1 MFNNTTE
8 IDEITIYNHS
18 DKLGL
23 SLCIAIALHAA
34 LILGITFGV
43 KERIQSSSKL
53 EITLAQ
59 YKADKAPDDAD
70 FLAQTNQAGSGSL
83 DEKAMLQTTHRADFH
98 SNEVNEI
105 AQQTQLK
112 QNPVTHT
119 RQSLVVTFGASNF
132 KVSNFIADEE
142 QQEEFQDNQDMTIE
156 QRSQEIASLE
166 AKLDI
171 QTQAYA
177 KRPRMTRLTSVA
189 TKQAEDALYLHR
201 WRERIETVG
210 NLNYPEQARQKGI
223 YGQLRLVVSIMPDGS
238 VLKVEIIE
246 SSGHKILDEAA
257 IRIVHLASP
266 FDSFTPEMQKRT
278 DILEIIRTWRFH
290 EQGLSSQR

>member
-1 MFNNTTE
+1 MSTLTFFHQE
-8 IDEITIYNHS
+8 DR
-18 DKLGL
+18 LGL
-23 SLCIAIALHAA
+23 SFCIAIAVHAA
-34 LILGITFGV
+34 IILGVTFGV
-43 KERIQSSSKL
+43 KDRIQASSKL

-59 YKADKAPDDAD
+59 YQSEKTPEDAD
-70 FLAQTNQAGSGSL
+70 FLAQSNQQGSGSL

-105 AQQTQLK
+105 AQQTQIK
-112 QNPVTHT
+112 QKLIAQT
-119 RQSLVVTFGASNF
+119 RQSLIVTFGASDF
-132 KVSNFIADEE
+132 KVSNWVAEE
-142 QQEEFQDNQDMTIE
+142 EEQEEFRDQQDMSIE

-177 KRPRMTRLTSVA
+177 KRPRTTRLTSA
-189 TKQAEDALYLHR
+189 STKQAENALYLHK

-210 NLNYPEQARQKGI
+210 NLNYPTEAKNKQI
-223 YGQLRLVVSIMPDGS
+223 YGQLRLVVSLMPDGS
-238 VLKVEIIE
+238 VLKVDIIE

-266 FDSFTPEMQKRT
+266 FDAFPPNMQKTT
-278 DILEIIRTWRFH
+278 DVLEVIRTWRFH
-290 EQGLSSQR
+290 QQGLSSHR

>member
-1 MFNNTTE
+1 MSTLTFFRQE
-8 IDEITIYNHS
+8 DRM
-18 DKLGL
+18 GL
-23 SLCIAIALHAA
+23 ALCLAIAIHAA
-34 LILGITFGV
+34 IILGVTFGI
-43 KERIQSSSKL
+43 KDRIQASSKL

-59 YKADKAPDDAD
+59 YQSEKAPEDPD
-70 FLAQTNQAGSGSL
+70 FLAQSNQQGSGSL

-105 AQQTQLK
+105 AQQTQIK
-112 QNPVTHT
+112 QKLIAQT
-119 RQSLVVTFGASNF
+119 RQSLVVTFGASDF
-132 KVSNFIADEE
+132 KISNWVAEE
-142 QQEEFQDNQDMTIE
+142 EEQEEFRDQQDMSVE

-177 KRPRMTRLTSVA
+177 KRPRTTRLTSA
-189 TKQAEDALYLHR
+189 STKQAENALYLHK

-210 NLNYPEQARQKGI
+210 NLNYPAEAKNNKI
-223 YGQLRLVVSIMPDGS
+223 YGQLRLVVSLMPDGS
-238 VLKVEIIE
+238 VLKVDIIE

-266 FDSFTPEMQKRT
+266 FEAFPPNMQKST
-278 DILEIIRTWRFH
+278 DVLEVIRTWRFH
-290 EQGLSSQR
+290 QQGLSSHR

>member
-1 MFNNTTE
+1 MSTLTFFHQE
-8 IDEITIYNHS
+8 DR
-18 DKLGL
+18 LGL
-23 SLCIAIALHAA
+23 SFCIAIAVHAA
-34 LILGITFGV
+34 IILGVTFGI
-43 KERIQSSSKL
+43 KDRIQASSKL

-59 YKADKAPDDAD
+59 YQSKKTPEDAD
-70 FLAQTNQAGSGSL
+70 FLAQSNQQGSGSL

-105 AQQTQLK
+105 AQQTQIK
-112 QNPVTHT
+112 QKLIAQT
-119 RQSLVVTFGASNF
+119 RQSLIVTFGASDF
-132 KVSNFIADEE
+132 KVSNWVAEE
-142 QQEEFQDNQDMTIE
+142 EEQEEFRDQQDMSVE

-177 KRPRMTRLTSVA
+177 KRPRTTRLTSA
-189 TKQAEDALYLHR
+189 STKQAENALYLHK

-210 NLNYPEQARQKGI
+210 NLNYPAEAKNKQI
-223 YGQLRLVVSIMPDGS
+223 YGQLRLVVSLMPDGS
-238 VLKVEIIE
+238 VLKVDIIE

-266 FDSFTPEMQKRT
+266 FDTFPPNMQKTT
-278 DILEIIRTWRFH
+278 DVLEVIRTWRFH
-290 EQGLSSQR
+290 QQGLSSHR